1 MKKISFLVGNNSF
14 DQKPFE
20 PFSKQVCEFLNDLS
34 NELNKFKDIKK
45 YPDLKSL
52 AFWCRKNN
60 ILKYKKMEQNLNN
73 KLGLGLAFHITP
85 SNIPTNFAYSLIFG
99 LLSGNSNVVKVPSR
113 NFTQIKIIC
122 LIIKKLLSRHA
133 FLKGK
138 ITIVKYGDNENFTSK
153 LSYKCNA
160 RIIWGG
166 NKTINSIR
174 NHKIQERTVE
184 LSFADRYSFCIM
196 DPQKILKLNDFEIKN
211 LIQKFYNDTYA
222 VDQNACTSPHLIVW
236 SGKKNKKL
244 ESMFWK
250 KLHDYVK
257 SRYNFQ
263 ELSPI
268 EKFTDTCK
276 YIISSSNIASITN
289 YENYIYK
296 VELNNL
302 KDNNHIMRGKWGLFF
317 EYYSKNF
324 KDLKNIINNKYQT
337 LTYYGIK
344 KEILKNFVTD
354 NKLKGI
360 DRIVPVGQSLDIS
373 LNWDGYNIINS
384 LTRTIEV
391 K

>member
-1 MKKISFLVGNNSF
+1 MLNQDIIFKK
-14 DQKPFE
+14 
-20 PFSKQVCEFLNDLS
+20 
-34 NELNKFKDIKK
+34 
-45 YPDLKSL
+45 
-52 AFWCRKNN
+52 
-60 ILKYKKMEQNLNN
+60 
-73 KLGLGLAFHITP
+73 
-85 SNIPTNFAYSLIFG
+85 
-99 LLSGNSNVVKVPSR
+99 
-113 NFTQIKIIC
+113 
-122 LIIKKLLSRHA
+122 
-133 FLKGK
+133 
-138 ITIVKYGDNENFTSK
+138 
-153 LSYKCNA
+153 
-160 RIIWGG
+160 
-166 NKTINSIR
+166 
-174 NHKIQERTVE
+174 
-184 LSFADRYSFCIM
+184 
-196 DPQKILKLNDFEIKN
+196 
-211 LIQKFYNDTYA
+211 
-222 VDQNACTSPHLIVW
+222 
-236 SGKKNKKL
+236 
-244 ESMFWK
+244 
-250 KLHDYVK
+250 
-257 SRYNFQ
+257 
-263 ELSPI
+263 LSPI